1 MKTIGRIEKW
11 GQVTQLQGKNGTM
24 SKCEVVIKD
33 IGGDYADTYVAT
45 VWGEEA
51 KKNIAKGTPVAAK
64 LRFFTHKHE
73 GRTYQDI
80 VADEIIS
87 LAAKEVVF

>member
-24 SKCEVVIKD
+24 TKCEVVIKD

-45 VWGEEA
+45 VWGE
-51 KKNIAKGTPVAAK
+51 
-64 LRFFTHKHE
+64 
-73 GRTYQDI
+73 
-80 VADEIIS
+80 
-87 LAAKEVVF
+87 